1 MKTILLSL
9 FSCSF
14 IINVKARSK
23 VSKKWNLKGGLRF
36 SVTRVKCT
44 LITGL
49 HLKHP
54 SLHDSIAL
62 LTSWC
67 IIQRCIQES
76 SLQHAR
82 VHIFHILKIICAC
95 MLCVRKCVCMW
106 VCACMCVHV
115 RGQLHASGV
124 QRTTY
129 FQHVVSGMK
138 LLFVRLGGKGS
149 YQVSNLIVSSGDCC
163 SALYKS
169 YIEWGE

>member
-36 SVTRVKCT
+36 SVTIVKCT
-44 LITGL
+44 LKTGL

-54 SLHDSIAL
+54 SLHGSITL

-67 IIQRCIQES
+67 IIQRCIKES

-82 VHIFHILKIICAC
+82 VHLFHILKIFFAC
-95 MLCVRKCVCMW
+95 MLCVHACVCMW
-106 VCACMCVHV
+106 ACACMCVHV
-115 RGQLHASGV
+115 RGQLRASGV

-129 FQHVVSGMK
+129 FQHVVPGWNSCRHVWWQGP
-138 LLFVRLGGKGS
+138 LLGGQS
-149 YQVSNLIVSSGDCC
+149 HCFFWRPLLC
-163 SALYKS
+163 S
-169 YIEWGE
+169 I